1 MNEELSVA
9 DELYRLSCWV
19 LPAMAAIILH
29 EIAHGYAALYF
40 GDDTAK
46 KEGRLSLNPFK
57 HVDPFGTVI
66 FPLFLVLVHAP
77 FMFGWAKP
85 VPVDFSKLKKPLKRC
100 SLRALRRR
108 GPPAI
113 LLRLFYVWLCCLY
126 VNIQAIYRRFGFR
139 WFWSIRCCLTCL

>member
-46 KEGRLSLNPFK
+46 REGRLSLNPFK

-66 FPLFLVLVHAP
+66 FLCFWCWCMRRSCSDGQSPFPLIFQ
-77 FMFGWAKP
+77 
-85 VPVDFSKLKKPLKRC
+85 
-100 SLRALRRR
+100 
-108 GPPAI
+108 
-113 LLRLFYVWLCCLY
+113 
-126 VNIQAIYRRFGFR
+126 N
-139 WFWSIRCCLTCL
+139 